1 MKRAAGWLLTLAAAG
16 GCVGT
21 DMDGMT
27 RGNLGGGSSL
37 AGNSMPRPPM
47 LKGVVDARGAPMHAQ
62 PSVGPF
68 APGGMDG
75 VGPEIM
81 QAGMPGMSGPLSPP
95 NHLMGGPGMGVMPAG
110 GVPPMPLP
118 PVMQAGMQMPGGG
131 MPGGMGPGGMPPG
144 MPGMPPG
151 MGGQQQQAPQ
161 MVRRTQVRFVG
172 PAGGKIGWQVAT
184 GQVDAQGRPLLMP
197 AQLDLPGRFNF
208 IPASI
213 YRVKLS
219 NIPGRPGL
227 ELYPTLEIVPANA
240 KTDAFLAH
248 NYVPVEFTDEDFD
261 QVTAGNFITKVVY
274 LPDPQFQ
281 SNAAGGAE
289 ELSSTRLDPG
299 IDPVAEAC
307 KRGHILMVVRLG
319 GIDLEARNT
328 PPLEG
333 PAPGGQGG
341 MCPPGQQ
348 PQMPGLPGIAP
359 PMPGG
364 MPSQP
369 PMAAPGGP
377 QVRAPMAPNGP
388 MIPGRPDTL
397 PPFAP
402 GGMAKKDSGNIQQ
415 MGYYTPDGKFVPTD
429 APSAFQPPMF
439 PQTAIPPGNY
449 PPGTPPGPGKE
460 VIEKTSRRGIFSTT
474 PR

>member
-16 GCVGT
+16 GCVAT

-27 RGNLGGGSSL
+27 RGNLGTSSGL
-37 AGNSMPRPPM
+37 SASMPRPPM
-47 LKGVVDARGAPMHAQ
+47 LKGVVDARGAPVSAQ
-62 PSVGPF
+62 PAVGPF
-68 APGGMDG
+68 APGGAGMDG

-81 QAGMPGMSGPLSPP
+81 QAGMPGMGGPG
-95 NHLMGGPGMGVMPAG
+95 NHLMGGPGMAGGVMPAG
-110 GVPPMPLP
+110 GMSQMPTPPIIPAGMPPMPP
-118 PVMQAGMQMPGGG
+118 GMGG
-131 MPGGMGPGGMPPG
+131 MPG
-144 MPGMPPG
+144 MPGMGG
-151 MGGQQQQAPQ
+151 MGGQQQQQQQ

-172 PAGGKIGWQVAT
+172 PAGAKIGWQVAT
-184 GQVDAQGRPLLMP
+184 GTVDATGRPVLMP

-213 YRVKLS
+213 YRLKLS

-227 ELYPTLEIVPANA
+227 ELYPTIEVVPANA

-261 QVTAGNFITKVVY
+261 QVTAGNFITKVIY

-281 SNAAGGAE
+281 MTNTGGAE

-307 KRGHILMVVRLG
+307 KRGHLLMVVRLG

-333 PAPGGQGG
+333 PAPCPPGGGQGG
-341 MCPPGQQ
+341 GMPM
-348 PQMPGLPGIAP
+348 MPGMPGIAP

-364 MPSQP
+364 MPGMP
-369 PMAAPGGP
+369 PMSGPGGP
-377 QVRAPMAPNGP
+377 TVRVPMAPNGP
-388 MIPGRPDTL
+388 MIPGRPDML
-397 PPFAP
+397 PPM
-402 GGMAKKDSGNIQQ
+402 GGTAMQGGNKVQQ
-415 MGYYTPDGKFVPTD
+415 AGYYTPDGKFVPCD
-429 APSAFQPPMF
+429 PPVCQPPIF
-439 PQTAIPPGNY
+439 PQTALPPGEY
-449 PPGTPPGPGKE
+449 PPGTPYGPGKE
-460 VIEKTSRRGIFSTT
+460 PVEKMSRRGIFATT